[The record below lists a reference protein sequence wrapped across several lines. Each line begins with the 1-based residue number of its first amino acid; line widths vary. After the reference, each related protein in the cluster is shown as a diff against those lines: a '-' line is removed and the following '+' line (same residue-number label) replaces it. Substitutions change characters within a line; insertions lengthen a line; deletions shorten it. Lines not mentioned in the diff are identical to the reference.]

1 MPSQVS
7 GGEQQRASI
16 ARALINEPS
25 LIFADEPT
33 GALNSKARN
42 EVLDL
47 LTKVNEKGQSILMV
61 THDIKA
67 AIRANRIMYIEDG
80 KVVGDMN
87 MPPYTEEEKK
97 SRETQ
102 VLSWLSSKGW

>member
-1 MPSQVS
+1 
-7 GGEQQRASI
+7 
-16 ARALINEPS
+16 
-25 LIFADEPT
+25 
-33 GALNSKARN
+33 
-42 EVLDL
+42 
-47 LTKVNEKGQSILMV
+47 MV

-80 KVVGDMN
+80 KVVGNMN